1 MTSFTKNYSGAR
13 ALNVLKRRLLVD
25 GFHIVI
31 DLKKSRGAYVFN
43 ELDSKTYLD
52 FYSFFGS
59 MPLGF
64 HHPGLANKAYQ
75 AALKE
80 ASQTKVAL
88 SDVYS
93 PHFAR
98 FVDVFDTVA
107 LRQQFKYL
115 FFIEGGACAVEN
127 ALKVAFDWK
136 TRLNLK
142 RGSEVEAN
150 QIIHF
155 EEGFHGRLGYTLTL
169 TDSHDERKTK
179 YFPKF
184 PWPRILNPKINV
196 YEEEPHLP
204 TVEAREEKAAEQI
217 LTYLKQFGAQTAAI
231 IIEPVQSEGGGNH
244 YRKEFFQRLRKM
256 ADDHDVLL
264 IFDEVQ
270 TGLGLSG
277 KWWCWENFGVKPDIM
292 TFGKKVQ
299 VCGIAVTGRIDE
311 EKIEHCFRISSRIN
325 STFGG
330 NLTDMV
336 RATRYIEIIR
346 DYDLLRNMRER
357 GKQFLKA
364 FAGFSRTCPLTNIR
378 GLGGLLSFDVPTEEI
393 RKIILKTAMEKERL
407 IILPAGKR
415 SVRFRPS
422 LSISKEEVEDG
433 LNRLEKTL
441 ESVFVPSR
449 RGR

>member
-1 MTSFTKNYSGAR
+1 MTSFTKNYLGQK
-13 ALNVLKRRLLVD
+13 ALDVLKKKILVD
-25 GFHIVI
+25 GFHLVI
-31 DLKKSRGAYVFN
+31 DLKKSKGAYVYN
-43 ELDSKTYLD
+43 QLDKKTYLD

-59 MPLGF
+59 LPIGF
-64 HHPGLANKAYQ
+64 GHPGLKNRAYQ
-75 AALKE
+75 QALIE
-80 ASQTKVAL
+80 VAQTKVAL

-98 FVDVFDTVA
+98 FVDVFDDIA
-107 LRQQFKYL
+107 LRKQFPYL
-115 FFIEGGACAVEN
+115 FFVEGGSLAVEN

-142 RGSEVEAN
+142 RGLSVEAN
-150 QIIHF
+150 QILHF
-155 EEGFHGRLGYTLTL
+155 QESFHGRSGYTLTL

-204 TVEAREEKAAEQI
+204 TVEEREAKAVDEI
-217 LTYLKQFGAQTAAI
+217 LTHLKQFGPQTAAI

-244 YRKEFFQRLRKM
+244 YRREFFEALRRI
-256 ADDHDVLL
+256 ANEHDVLL

-299 VCGIAVTGRIDE
+299 VGGIAVTKRIDE
-311 EKIEHCFRISSRIN
+311 EKIDHCFKVSSRIN

-330 NLTDMV
+330 NLVDMV
-336 RATRYIEIIR
+336 RATRYIEIIEE
-346 DYDLLRNMRER
+346 YDLLKNIRER
-357 GKQFLKA
+357 GKQFLE
-364 FAGFSRTCPLTNIR
+364 GFQRLSQKFPLTNLR
-378 GLGGLLSFDVPTEEI
+378 GLGGLLAFDVPNEALRQKT
-393 RKIILKTAMEKERL
+393 LKTAIEQEQL

-415 SVRFRPS
+415 TVRLRPT
-422 LSISKEEVEDG
+422 LSITKQEVEEG
-433 LNRLEKTL
+433 LERLEKTL
-441 ESVFVPSR
+441 GDVFLG
-449 RGR
+449 RGQGL